1 MGTRGLTV
9 VIKDG
14 RHRVAQYGQWD
25 HYPGGQGVTALNFLR
40 GGGLTKLEANLDKVE
55 WLSDEHYSKATDHI
69 TEGRE
74 WITFDQSAE
83 IDKIFPYISRNH
95 GAEIL
100 SRIANAPSDATIHL
114 RDEIEFVN
122 DSLFNEGTY
131 VIDLDAR
138 VFEVYDGFQT
148 EPHTAG
154 RFAKDTDDGR
164 GYYPVKLIRSY
175 PLDDLPTVD
184 EFIDDLA
191 EAEG

>member
-14 RHRVAQYGQWD
+14 RHRIAQYGQWD
-25 HYPGGQGVTALNFLR
+25 HYPEGQGATALNFLR
-40 GGGLTKLEANLDKVE
+40 GGGLTKLEANLDKLE

-83 IDKIFPYISRNH
+83 IDKIFPFISRNH

-100 SRIANAPSDATIHL
+100 SRVANHEGDGPIYL

-138 VFEVYDGFQT
+138 VFEIYEGFQ
-148 EPHTAG
+148 EKPHAEG
-154 RFAKDTDDGR
+154 RFARNTEDGK
-164 GYYPVKLIRSY
+164 GYYPVKLVKSY
-175 PLDDLPTVD
+175 SLDNLPTVD
-184 EFIDDLA
+184 EFLDDLS
-191 EAEG
+191 EDDE

>member
-14 RHRVAQYGQWD
+14 RHRIAQYGQWD
-25 HYPGGQGVTALNFLR
+25 HYPAGQGVTALNFLR
-40 GGGLTKLEANLDKVE
+40 DGGLTDLVKNLDSIE
-55 WLSDEHYSKATDHI
+55 WLSDKHYSEATNHI

-100 SRIANAPSDATIHL
+100 SKIANAAEGETIYL

-131 VIDLDAR
+131 VIDLDAG
-138 VFEVYDGFQT
+138 VFEVYEGFQESTHT
-148 EPHTAG
+148 EG
-154 RFAKDTDDGR
+154 RFAKPHDDGK
-164 GYYPVKLIRSY
+164 GYYPVKLVKSY
-175 PLDDLPTVD
+175 SLDNLPTVD
-184 EFIDDLA
+184 DFLDDLSEDDA
-191 EAEG
+191 